1 MRTDPDTQPKCADI
15 LWTSETHQVKMKNYD
30 RMKDMAANSYS
41 KFPGDFKAA
50 KADFLAGCKGRD
62 FTPPRSLD
70 WFVGYWGREWK
81 QQGSVAGKAS
91 NSGAKLLI
99 SDTQAKVAVGVVLGW
114 REEGRSGPYRSTKDL
129 VKNNAAV
136 KAIMK
141 KTGASIKTLQ
151 RAMKRVHPTLS
162 YKKLLV
168 KAKLTAEH
176 KTDRVR
182 ISKQNLA
189 STDEELQTVVW
200 IDAKTMY
207 MNITQRYGW
216 VDSLKEDIFETNRV
230 STRKSN
236 IIKLKYYIA
245 VNARLGGVMLVF
257 YTGTTGMP
265 AERDGKVYL
274 VSASAVLS
282 AQATYSLGGSLA
294 C

>member
-1 MRTDPDTQPKCADI
+1 
-15 LWTSETHQVKMKNYD
+15 MKKYD

-70 WFVGYWGREWK
+70 WFVSYWGREWK
-81 QQGSVAGKAS
+81 LKGSVAGNAS
-91 NSGAKLLI
+91 NSGRKLLI
-99 SDTQAKVAVGVVLGW
+99 SDAQAKVAVGVVLGW

-129 VKNNAAV
+129 VKNSAAV
-136 KAIMK
+136 KSILK
-141 KTGASIKTLQ
+141 KTGATVKTLQ

-162 YKKLLV
+162 YRKLVV
-168 KAKLTAEH
+168 KARLTEDH
-176 KTDRVR
+176 KEDRVT

-189 STDEELQTVVW
+189 ATDEELKTVVW

-216 VDSLKEDIFETNRV
+216 VDSLQEDIFETNRC

-265 AERDGKVYL
+265 ADRDGKTYL
-274 VSASAVLS
+274 VSAPALLP
-282 AQATYSLGGSLA
+282 AHALYSLGGLLA